1 MCKELID
8 SSPHAPYFADA
19 AALEVEAVAI
29 SEYAPTR
36 IPGLLQTEE
45 YVRSVMAP
53 SAALLLDSALVET
66 RIRARTDRAALLD
79 DPTRPVLWA
88 VLHETVLRVPVGG
101 PALMARQLKHVADL
115 VRRERIL
122 VQVLPFSANA
132 HAASGSMFAL
142 MTFEDAPP
150 VAYSEGQY
158 SGQLL
163 DTPTLVA
170 KYQLS
175 YDLIRAAALS
185 PEASLALIES
195 VAEDYKQ

>member
-1 MCKELID
+1 M
-8 SSPHAPYFADA
+8 
-19 AALEVEAVAI
+19 
-29 SEYAPTR
+29 
-36 IPGLLQTEE
+36 
-45 YVRSVMAP
+45 
-53 SAALLLDSALVET
+53 
-66 RIRARTDRAALLD
+66 
-79 DPTRPVLWA
+79 LWA

-101 PALMARQLKHVADL
+101 ETLMARQLTHIARL
-115 VRRERIL
+115 VHDERIL
-122 VQVLPFSANA
+122 AQVLPFSAKA

-142 MTFEDAPP
+142 MTFAAAPP

-163 DTPTLVA
+163 DTPAMVA

-195 VAEDYKQ
+195 VAEDYRT